1 MTPIISTT
9 KRTRRPIDGVLLL
22 DKPVGPS
29 SSRVLGHV
37 KHLLKAAK
45 AGHGGT
51 LDPMASGLLPL
62 MFGESTKYAAEG
74 LDADKTYI
82 AEIALGEK
90 TSTGDREGE
99 TILRM
104 PVPSDLSEEKLHAVL
119 RAFQGPQTQIPPMF
133 SALKK
138 DGRALYDY
146 ARAGEEVDR
155 PARKITIHAIK
166 LLGWTLPNLIV
177 RVVCSKGTY
186 IRTLAEDIGAAMGL
200 PAHLHGLR
208 RVGVGQI
215 EDDGIVSLDSLEQA
229 NDEER
234 LSFLKPVDWLI
245 RDWPQIILGPS
256 QVKRFQHGQSVMV
269 SQELTPDVYRVN
281 AQTGEFLGTGR
292 VESHHMLNPERVRVL
307 SS

>member
-1 MTPIISTT
+1 MTQIISTT

-119 RAFQGPQTQIPPMF
+119 RAFRGPQTQIPPMF

-177 RVVCSKGTY
+177 RVV
-186 IRTLAEDIGAAMGL
+186 
-200 PAHLHGLR
+200 
-208 RVGVGQI
+208 
-215 EDDGIVSLDSLEQA
+215 
-229 NDEER
+229 
-234 LSFLKPVDWLI
+234 
-245 RDWPQIILGPS
+245 
-256 QVKRFQHGQSVMV
+256 
-269 SQELTPDVYRVN
+269 
-281 AQTGEFLGTGR
+281 
-292 VESHHMLNPERVRVL
+292 
-307 SS
+307 